1 MNELEAKMAEDLRDA
16 MQTAGLETWE
26 RDVMVEQVTRALIL
40 KGWRVPVG
48 APLRSPERAVKR
60 S

>member
-1 MNELEAKMAEDLRDA
+1 MNEYADA

-26 RDVMVEQVTRALIL
+26 RDVMIEQVTRALIL